1 MNDPVRE
8 LYSAQR
14 YPDLSHPATDP
25 ARIAV
30 SARVAGLQRLPLP
43 EQARVLEFGC
53 AAGQNLLPLAARYPR
68 SEFTGLD

>member
-8 LYSAQR
+8 LYSEKR

-68 SEFTGLD
+68 SE